1 MSTLPR
7 IPGRLRSLPRLLP
20 LASALLVCSL
30 LQGDPRI
37 RPTPLT
43 GAPELRET
51 LDRLNTLGSVLM
63 LGAHPDDENTG
74 VIAYFARGRH
84 IRTAYL
90 SATRGEGGQNLIGP
104 EQGDLMGLIRTQE
117 LLEARRIDGGEQF
130 FTRAIDFGFSKSPEE
145 AFEKWGREILLEDI
159 VRVIRRFRP
168 DVLVSRFPP
177 APGSGGHGQHTAV
190 GHIAAEALEAAADP
204 GRFPEQIREGL
215 EPWRARRLVW
225 NTFSFSPEQEQE
237 EAKRTDRVRLEIGD
251 YDPLLGK
258 SYVEVAGES
267 RSLHRSQ
274 SMGANQRKGE
284 AAVFFGHV
292 SGTPAEKDLF
302 DGVDTS
308 WTRVKGGEAAGRLLA
323 KARDQFDPAR
333 PAAILPLLVEA
344 YAALEKLDD
353 PWVAIKRLD
362 LLHAIELAAGLWLNA
377 AAQRWDATP
386 GAELPIELQVINRSD
401 FPLRWKRTEI
411 RGLVSHDEPGP
422 PETLPYNRLLEK
434 TVTVRFPAEAAY
446 SQPYWLREPPDGSR
460 YRVSKPELIG
470 YPEGP
475 AILEAT
481 FYLETAGGVELA
493 FPAPVVHRWVDRAY
507 GERLRSL
514 QIVPPVAVSF
524 PRPSLI
530 FADASPK
537 TVSVRLRGNSAA
549 LEGTVTLEAPAGWR
563 VSPASAPFQVAR
575 RGQDLTVNFELTPPQ
590 QDAGGAV
597 TAKVRVGDRL
607 IDRGMQQIEYDHIPI
622 QMVYPEA
629 ALRVERVNLKLLS
642 KNIGYVMG
650 AGDTVPEALEQIGAQ
665 VTLLSETDLASG
677 DLPRFDAIVIGV
689 RALDTRPDLLAARER
704 LLDYIERGGTL
715 LMQYNTIPFGFGRSR
730 RGERPEAP
738 SLSPYPMT
746 PSHERVTDE
755 NAAVSFPIPDHPLLQ
770 APNHITERD
779 FEGWVQE
786 RGLYFMSE
794 WDSHFDAVLSCHDP
808 GEPPQLGGLLYTRYG
823 KGVFIFSGHAWFRQL
838 PAGVPGAYRIFANLV
853 SAGKVK

>member
-1 MSTLPR
+1 
-7 IPGRLRSLPRLLP
+7 LRSLPRFLS
-20 LASALLVCSL
+20 LAAALSVCCLV
-30 LQGDPRI
+30 QGDPRI
-37 RPTPLT
+37 QPTPLT
-43 GAPELRET
+43 GSPELRET
-51 LDRLNTLGSVLM
+51 LDRLNTLGSLLM

-90 SATRGEGGQNLIGP
+90 SATRGEGGQNLIGT

-130 FTRAIDFGFSKSPEE
+130 FTRAIDFGFSKEPEE
-145 AFEKWGREILLEDI
+145 AFAKWGREILLEDI
-159 VRVIRRFRP
+159 VRVVRRFRP

-204 GRFPEQIREGL
+204 NRFPEQIREGL
-215 EPWRARRLVW
+215 QPWRMRRLVW
-225 NTFSFSPEQEQE
+225 NTFNFSPAQEQE
-237 EAKRTDRVRLEIGD
+237 EAKRTDRLRLEIGD

-284 AAVFFGHV
+284 AAVFFAHV
-292 SGTPAEKDLF
+292 AGTAAEKDLF

-308 WTRVKGGEAAGRLLA
+308 WARVKGGEAAGRLLA
-323 KARDQFDPAR
+323 RARDQFDAAHPS
-333 PAAILPLLVEA
+333 AILPVLVEA
-344 YAALEKLDD
+344 YAALAKLDD
-353 PWVAIKRLD
+353 PWVGIKRAE
-362 LLHAIELAAGLWLNA
+362 LLHAIELAAGLWVDA
-377 AAQRWDATP
+377 AAQRWDAAP
-386 GAELPIELQVINRSD
+386 GAELPVELEVINRSD

-411 RGLVSHDEPGP
+411 RGLATHDEPGP
-422 PETLPYNRLLEK
+422 AEALPYNRLMEK
-434 TVTVRFPAEAAY
+434 TVSVQIPAEAGY
-446 SQPYWLREPPDGSR
+446 SQPYWLLEPADGGR
-460 YRVSKPELIG
+460 YRVGKPELIG

-475 AILEAT
+475 AVLEAT
-481 FYLETAGGVELA
+481 FFLETADGVELA
-493 FPAPVVHRWVDRAY
+493 FPTPVVHRWVDRAY

-530 FADASPK
+530 FADASAK
-537 TVSVRLRGNSAA
+537 TVAVRLRGNRAA
-549 LEGTVTLEAPAGWR
+549 LEGTVTLDVPAGWR
-563 VSPASAPFQVAR
+563 TSPASAPFQIAR
-575 RGQDLTVNFELTPPQ
+575 HGQDLTVNFELTPPQ
-590 QDAGGAV
+590 QDAGGSVA
-597 TAKVRVGDRL
+597 AKVRVGGQVV
-607 IDRGMQQIEYDHIPI
+607 DRGMQQIEYDHIPI

-629 ALRVERVNLKLLS
+629 VMRVERVNLKLLS

-650 AGDTVPEALEQIGAQ
+650 AGDTVPEALGEMGAA

-677 DLPRFDAIVIGV
+677 DLSRFDAIVAGV
-689 RALDTRPDLLAARER
+689 RTLNTRPDMLAASER
-704 LLDYIERGGTL
+704 LLDYVEQGGTL
-715 LMQYNTIPFGFGRSR
+715 VMQYNTLPFGFGRGR
-730 RGERPEAP
+730 RERADAP
-738 SLSPYPMT
+738 TLSPYPLT
-746 PSHERVTDE
+746 PSNERVTDE
-755 NAAVSFPIPDHPLLQ
+755 DAAVSFPIPDHPLLQ
-770 APNHITERD
+770 APNQITAKD

-794 WDSHFDAVLSCHDP
+794 WDEHFDAVLSCHDP
-808 GEPPQLGGLLYTRYG
+808 GEEPQRGGLLYARFG
-823 KGVFIFSGHAWFRQL
+823 KGVYVFTGYAWFRQL